1 MCGPHLTFHF
11 PRNVQ
16 KNLEVFHLNRVIQYV
31 IHTKIKEFI
40 VVFWRIRNNSIFVL
54 MLKLRRWSQGCLQ
67 FTYLIRAA
75 IWLIILTAFYFE
87 IIFILKIFSETHKL
101 FSNVIFAFRN
111 IFTNWASWQFQNFH
125 RCGNG
130 AAWLRAHGKAQRACS
145 HCTVLK
151 MSENVYQVVS
161 NPM

>member
-11 PRNVQ
+11 PRTVQ
-16 KNLEVFHLNRVIQYV
+16 KNLEFFHLNRVIQYV

-54 MLKLRRWSQGCLQ
+54 MLKLRRWSQGCLANY
-67 FTYLIRAA
+67 FNSFLFWNYIYSKN
-75 IWLIILTAFYFE
+75 ILRNT
-87 IIFILKIFSETHKL
+87 
-101 FSNVIFAFRN
+101 VIFAFRN
-111 IFTNWASWQFQNFH
+111 IFNWASWQFQNFH
-125 RCGNG
+125 RYGND
-130 AAWLRAHGKAQRACS
+130 AAWLRVHGKAQRACS